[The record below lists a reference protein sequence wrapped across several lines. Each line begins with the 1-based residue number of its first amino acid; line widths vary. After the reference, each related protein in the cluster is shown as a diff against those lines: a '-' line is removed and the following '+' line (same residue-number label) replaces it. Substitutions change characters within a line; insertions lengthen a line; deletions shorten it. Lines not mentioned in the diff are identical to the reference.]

1 MDVSVVCPFYNESP
15 IIETAIRRLLS
26 QLESL
31 DGEWEL
37 IVVNDGST
45 DGSEEIARSIDC
57 SRLIVLG
64 YPHNRGRGRALRTGI
79 AAARGDI
86 VVTTEID
93 LSWGDT
99 IVDDLVSEMRG
110 DPSIDI
116 VVASPH
122 RLGGGYRNVPSRRVW
137 ISRFGNL
144 VIRTLMANTVTMN
157 TGMTRA
163 YRRQLIQS
171 LPLTEDGKEFHLE
184 VILKATAFGARI
196 VEIPATLEWKEYK
209 HEGQRLKRESSTRM
223 RKNII
228 SHSLFSVFAH
238 PVRYVLG
245 LSAFT
250 SALGVIAFFG
260 AVTAYLMHAVAAFL
274 ALLSVSLIILGLV
287 FFMMAVILQQGW
299 MIQKEL
305 WTLQRALKTEAVG
318 GPFTSK
324 GELKPPRAMFPADS

>member
-45 DGSEEIARSIDC
+45 DASEQIARSIDC
-57 SRLIVLG
+57 SRLTVLG

-99 IVDDLVSEMRG
+99 IVHDLVSEMRR

-144 VIRTLMANTVTMN
+144 VIRTLIANTVTMN

-287 FFMMAVILQQGW
+287 FFMMGVILQQGW

-305 WTLQRALKTEAVG
+305 WTLQRALKTEPVG
-318 GPFTSK
+318 DSITSK
-324 GELKPPRAMFPADS
+324 GDLKPPRAMFPADS

>member
-31 DGEWEL
+31 EGQWEV

-45 DGSEEIARSIDC
+45 DGSEQIARSIDC
-57 SRLIVLG
+57 SRLTVLG
-64 YPHNRGRGRALRTGI
+64 YAHNRGRGCALRTGI
-79 AAARGDI
+79 ASARGDI

-99 IVDDLVSEMRG
+99 IVHDLVREMRRDG
-110 DPSIDI
+110 GIDI

-122 RLGGGYRNVPSRRVW
+122 RDGGGYRNVPSRRIW

-144 VIRTLMANTVTMN
+144 VIRTLMANAVTMN

-196 VEIPATLEWKEYK
+196 VEIPATLEWKEYT
-209 HEGQRLKRESSTRM
+209 HEGQRLKRKSSSRM
-223 RKNII
+223 RQNIV

-245 LSAFT
+245 LSVFT
-250 SALGVIAFFG
+250 LALGVVAFF
-260 AVTAYLMHAVAAFL
+260 AALTAYLMHMVAAFL
-274 ALLSVSLIILGLV
+274 ALLSVSLIILGLI
-287 FFMMAVILQQGW
+287 FFTMAVILHQGW

-305 WTLQRALKTEAVG
+305 WTLQRAMKIDAGANAL
-318 GPFTSK
+318 TSN
-324 GELKPPRAMFPADS
+324 GELKPPMAMFRADS

>member
-1 MDVSVVCPFYNESP
+1 MDVSVVCPFYNEAL
-15 IIETAIRRLLS
+15 IIETAIRRLLL

-31 DGEWEL
+31 DAEWEL

-45 DGSEEIARSIDC
+45 DESEQIARSID
-57 SRLIVLG
+57 SPRLTVLG

-99 IVDDLVSEMRG
+99 IVHDLVSKMRR
-110 DPSIDI
+110 DPSVDI

-122 RLGGGYRNVPSRRVW
+122 RLGGGYLNVPARRVW

-144 VIRTLMANTVTMN
+144 VIRTLMTNTVTMN

-171 LPLTEDGKEFHLE
+171 LPLAEDGKEFHLE

-209 HEGQRLKRESSTRM
+209 HQGQRLKRESSTRM

-250 SALGVIAFFG
+250 SALGLIAFFG

-305 WTLQRALKTEAVG
+305 WTLQRALKTEAIGV
-318 GPFTSK
+318 PVTSK
-324 GELKPPRAMFPADS
+324 GELKPSRAMFPVDS

>member
-31 DGEWEL
+31 EGQWEV
-37 IVVNDGST
+37 IVVDDGST
-45 DGSEEIARSIDC
+45 DGSDKIARSIDC
-57 SRLIVLG
+57 SRLTVLG
-64 YPHNRGRGRALRTGI
+64 YEHNRGRGRALRTGI
-79 AAARGDI
+79 AAAHGDI

-99 IVDDLVSEMRG
+99 IVHDLVCEMRR
-110 DPSIDI
+110 DPTIDI

-163 YRRQLIQS
+163 YRRELIQS

-209 HEGQRLKRESSTRM
+209 HEGQRLKRKSSSDV
-223 RKNII
+223 RKNIV
-228 SHSLFSVFAH
+228 SHSLFSLFAH

-250 SALGVIAFFG
+250 SALAIVAFFG
-260 AVTAYLMHAVAAFL
+260 AVAAYLMNTVAAFL
-274 ALLSVSLIILGLV
+274 ALLSVSLFILGLV
-287 FFMMAVILQQGW
+287 FFTMAVILQQGW

-305 WTLQRALKTEAVG
+305 WSLQRTLKTDPA
-318 GPFTSK
+318 FASK
-324 GELKPPRAMFPADS
+324 DEPKLPMAMFRADT

>member
-37 IVVNDGST
+37 IVVDDGST

-57 SRLIVLG
+57 SRLTVLG

-99 IVDDLVSEMRG
+99 IVDDLVSEMRR

-122 RLGGGYRNVPSRRVW
+122 RLGGGYRNVPLRRVW

-250 SALGVIAFFG
+250 SALGVIAFFL

-287 FFMMAVILQQGW
+287 FFTMAVILQQGW

-305 WTLQRALKTEAVG
+305 WTLQRALKTEAAA
-318 GPFTSK
+318 GPFSSK
-324 GELKPPRAMFPADS
+324 GELKPSRAMFPADS

>member
-45 DGSEEIARSIDC
+45 DGSEQIARSIEC
-57 SRLIVLG
+57 SRLTVLG

-99 IVDDLVSEMRG
+99 IVDDLVSEMRR

-250 SALGVIAFFG
+250 SALGIVAFFG
-260 AVTAYLMHAVAAFL
+260 ALAAYLMNRVAAFL

-305 WTLQRALKTEAVG
+305 WTLQRALKTEAMES
-318 GPFTSK
+318 PLTSK
-324 GELKPPRAMFPADS
+324 GGPEPPRAMFPADS